1 MKGLKHLTLQ
11 KQVQLVKN
19 KISLQLWTIQF
30 QMGTTFYWNCVL
42 SFTFLKRDICL
53 NRVIKSTLGNIA
65 KLSKWALPH
74 LEKDCKL
81 GCSPIIQLHKLWQN
95 TELAWD
101 CWQLPIWHS
110 LRPRLNSLQK
120 NGQKLSIS
128 IVRSISWQ
136 EDFGAVIILSDIFI
150 CLQIGAGMPREWC

>member
-19 KISLQLWTIQF
+19 RIAVDNSISNRNY
-30 QMGTTFYWNCVL
+30 FYWNWVL
-42 SFTFLKRDICL
+42 SFTLLNRDICL
-53 NRVIKSTLGNIA
+53 NRVIKSTLGNIG

-110 LRPRLNSLQK
+110 LRPRLKSLQK

-136 EDFGAVIILSDIFI
+136 EDFVAVIILSDIFI